1 MKRTIFLLMSILLLL
16 TACGDGHKQTSSDKE
31 QSEHK
36 DNHNKNQVKQIAT
49 DKKVQGDNYR
59 TILPFK
65 ESQARGL
72 LQDNMANG
80 YNGCLLYT
88 SPSPRDATLSRMPS
102 SA

>member
-59 TILPFK
+59 TILPLSLIHIS
-65 ESQARGL
+65 EPTRR
-72 LQDNMANG
+72 
-80 YNGCLLYT
+80 T
-88 SPSPRDATLSRMPS
+88 ERSRMPS
-102 SA
+102 CA

>member
-49 DKKVQGDNYR
+49 DKK
-59 TILPFK
+59 
-65 ESQARGL
+65 S
-72 LQDNMANG
+72 
-80 YNGCLLYT
+80 
-88 SPSPRDATLSRMPS
+88 SR
-102 SA
+102 

>member
-49 DKKVQGDNYR
+49 DKKFKVI
-59 TILPFK
+59 TIGLYCPLK
-65 ESQARGL
+65 KARL
-72 LQDNMANG
+72 VDYYKIIWQMVIMEKILKVV
-80 YNGCLLYT
+80 Y
-88 SPSPRDATLSRMPS
+88 
-102 SA
+102 

>member
-65 ESQARGL
+65 AKLVDYYKIIWQMVIMEKIL
-72 LQDNMANG
+72 KVV
-80 YNGCLLYT
+80 Y
-88 SPSPRDATLSRMPS
+88 
-102 SA
+102 

>member
-49 DKKVQGDNYR
+49 DKSSMITIGLYYPSKKAKLVDYYKIIWQMVIMEKILKVVY
-59 TILPFK
+59 
-65 ESQARGL
+65 
-72 LQDNMANG
+72 
-80 YNGCLLYT
+80 
-88 SPSPRDATLSRMPS
+88 
-102 SA
+102 

>member
-36 DNHNKNQVKQIAT
+36 DNHNN
-49 DKKVQGDNYR
+49 
-59 TILPFK
+59 
-65 ESQARGL
+65 
-72 LQDNMANG
+72 
-80 YNGCLLYT
+80 CLLYT
-88 SPSPRDATLSRMPS
+88 SPSPRDQRGSRMPS